1 MTLELRVDARSVS
14 GKATKRLRREGIV
27 PGVVFGK
34 GSDSQN
40 VQLDAKELDALYR
53 SAGKTSVIRLRMPEG
68 GRPKS
73 VLIKD
78 LQRHPLTGRAI
89 HVDLFLVDLTTEMQ
103 ADIPLV
109 FTGEAPVVTLGVG
122 TLLTNLDH
130 LKVRALPADL
140 PHQIEVDISS
150 LVDLDASIH
159 VRDIKIDDDSKVSVV
174 NDPEELVV
182 KATILRAA
190 EEVEEPAEAAE
201 GDEAAADG
209 ETAEGGA
216 SAEGEATEGGS
227 SDDSG
232 G

>member
-34 GSDSQN
+34 GSESQN

-109 FTGEAPVVTLGVG
+109 FTGEAPVVTLGDG

-140 PHQIEVDISS
+140 PHQIEVDLSA
-150 LVDLDASIH
+150 LTDLDASIH
-159 VRDIKIDDDSKVSVV
+159 VRDVHLGDDAAAKATIV
-174 NDPEELVV
+174 NDPDELVV
-182 KATILRAA
+182 KATALRVE
-190 EEVEEPAEAAE
+190 EEVEPVETPEGAEPS
-201 GDEAAADG
+201 GDEAAAG
-209 ETAEGGA
+209 GEGGDA
-216 SAEGEATEGGS
+216 GESAPNPNEGS
-227 SDDSG
+227 
-232 G
+232 